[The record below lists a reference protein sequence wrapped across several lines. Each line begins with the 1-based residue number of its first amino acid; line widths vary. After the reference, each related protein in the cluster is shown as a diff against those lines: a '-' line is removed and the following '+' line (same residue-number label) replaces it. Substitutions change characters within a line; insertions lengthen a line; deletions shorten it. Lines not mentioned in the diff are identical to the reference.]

1 MRQAKISELK
11 NHLSRYLDLV
21 RGGETVQVL
30 DRDEP
35 IAQLVPMPARTPAP
49 RASDE
54 ARLAELERRGILRRG
69 SGQLPPSILDSDPP
83 GPSAGVLE
91 ALLDERRHGR

>member
-1 MRQAKISELK
+1 MKQAKISELK
-11 NHLSRYLDLV
+11 KHLSRYLDLV

-35 IAQLVPMPARTPAP
+35 IAQLVPIPARTPAAQ
-49 RASDE
+49 ASDE
-54 ARLAELERRGILRRG
+54 ARLTELERRGLVRRG
-69 SGQLPPSILDSDPP
+69 SGQLPASILETDPP
-83 GPSAGVLE
+83 GPPAGVLE